1 MWDIEKTDEG
11 NGAIQIVTQ
20 MIGNTDLKHYGGVV
34 AIKSIRQMNN
44 LKCLIIDQVK
54 LVKRLAIEQKN
65 YNCIL
70 FCR

>member
-11 NGAIQIVTQ
+11 NGAIQIVTP

-54 LVKRLAIEQKN
+54 LIKRLAIEQHH
-65 YNCIL
+65 YNHI